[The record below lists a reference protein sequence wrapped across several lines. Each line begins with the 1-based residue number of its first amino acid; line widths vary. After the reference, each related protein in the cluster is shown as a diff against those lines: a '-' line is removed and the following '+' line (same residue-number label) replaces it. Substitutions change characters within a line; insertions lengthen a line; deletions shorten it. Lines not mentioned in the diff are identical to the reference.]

1 MHKSG
6 LGLLTV
12 LLLLFGNAPLPAAD
26 VPTAQAEQAR
36 IDLIRLPF
44 ERFSGD
50 ISGRDFFFRLP
61 EHIVARAGSELDVVA
76 RFSPQFAPL
85 VSGMAASVNGREL
98 LREGMDAV
106 VPAGTNELAL
116 RLRVAVPA
124 ELLGAGWNRV
134 SLLWLPRQTGVA
146 NRALLKSTS
155 WAIWKIDSQVTVA
168 YERLP
173 LFPELLRFPETLA
186 EEKL

>member
-1 MHKSG
+1 
-6 LGLLTV
+6 
-12 LLLLFGNAPLPAAD
+12 
-26 VPTAQAEQAR
+26 
-36 IDLIRLPF
+36 
-44 ERFSGD
+44 
-50 ISGRDFFFRLP
+50 
-61 EHIVARAGSELDVVA
+61 
-76 RFSPQFAPL
+76 
-85 VSGMAASVNGREL
+85 
-98 LREGMDAV
+98 MDAV

-134 SLLWLPRQTGVA
+134 SARWLPPQTSAA
-146 NRALLKSTS
+146 NRALLKSNS

-186 EEKL
+186 EEKLLHPGAAGPKASPTVEVLLPGQRRDVHLRAAAVLVARLGLVGHLAVRGRWMWPRVAGGQTATRRNRPRLCR